1 MFCKYIYCTLSYYDS
16 NITESSL
23 DLRRIGPGH
32 QLEIF
37 LFLLHRLRLPVVP
50 KQQHRPS
57 PLILHD
63 HDPEEL
69 PLLVRP
75 VHRLPPPVGPP
86 GQGVPDGLHVRVHAV
101 LVLQPGLDH
110 LKLELS
116 HGGQDEGSPSIVVA
130 LAEGLDRSLLQQLVD
145 ALLEGFVGGGVG
157 VADVGEFFGAEA
169 GDAGKGDP
177 RRTRVERIADG
188 EISRIVDADDVS
200 GIRHVQRLSILP
212 EEQLRLCQ
220 IVAFVVFAAA
230 VSYFQPP
237 GVRPGHD
244 PDERQ
249 AIPVLGIEV
258 RLRLENESGELVVA
272 RLHGGLL
279 RLIFAVP
286 HQRLPHGG
294 RRPHGHEFIQ
304 KELHPEVVHGGPEE
318 ERGLV
323 RRHHPLHVQLRQ
335 ESLQQLVVLIQL
347 VEKLRIVHQLPHR
360 VDVVQRHLPLDR
372 LAPPRGTFLEEV
384 DHVRGAVQDAPE
396 PVAVADGPEDGVRL
410 QSELL
415 LDLVHDV
422 VGGERRPVH
431 LVHEGEQG
439 EAAHAGDLE
448 QLARLGLQALGG
460 VQQHHGVV
468 GGGERAVRVLRKIL
482 MPGGVQNVEAQPVVV
497 EGHHRARDADPALH
511 LHFHK
516 VGAGGPLVRLLTH
529 RPGLL
534 DRPPVQQQLLRHG
547 RLAAVGVR
555 DDGQVATALDLFGG
569 GADLGRGGGFGEE
582 GGEDARDARDG
593 RGEGEGRGGEE
604 EARGQAGG
612 EEGGHRKGADGR
624 SRPESNRA
632 EGRRAAS

>member
-220 IVAFVVFAAA
+220 IA
-230 VSYFQPP
+230 
-237 GVRPGHD
+237 GVKKRGWT
-244 PDERQ
+244 RT
-249 AIPVLGIEV
+249 
-258 RLRLENESGELVVA
+258 A
-272 RLHGGLL
+272 R
-279 RLIFAVP
+279 
-286 HQRLPHGG
+286 
-294 RRPHGHEFIQ
+294 
-304 KELHPEVVHGGPEE
+304 
-318 ERGLV
+318 
-323 RRHHPLHVQLRQ
+323 
-335 ESLQQLVVLIQL
+335 
-347 VEKLRIVHQLPHR
+347 
-360 VDVVQRHLPLDR
+360 
-372 LAPPRGTFLEEV
+372 
-384 DHVRGAVQDAPE
+384 
-396 PVAVADGPEDGVRL
+396 
-410 QSELL
+410 
-415 LDLVHDV
+415 
-422 VGGERRPVH
+422 
-431 LVHEGEQG
+431 
-439 EAAHAGDLE
+439 HAS
-448 QLARLGLQALGG
+448 
-460 VQQHHGVV
+460 
-468 GGGERAVRVLRKIL
+468 
-482 MPGGVQNVEAQPVVV
+482 P
-497 EGHHRARDADPALH
+497 
-511 LHFHK
+511 
-516 VGAGGPLVRLLTH
+516 
-529 RPGLL
+529 
-534 DRPPVQQQLLRHG
+534 
-547 RLAAVGVR
+547 
-555 DDGQVATALDLFGG
+555 
-569 GADLGRGGGFGEE
+569 
-582 GGEDARDARDG
+582 
-593 RGEGEGRGGEE
+593 
-604 EARGQAGG
+604 
-612 EEGGHRKGADGR
+612 R
-624 SRPESNRA
+624 SRAIRWLCGLRVFGALTSVCCFCCGCVLLSAPGCTSRTRS
-632 EGRRAAS
+632 GRTPGDPGAWDRGSPAS